1 MGSHASVLS
10 PKDRWKVI
18 KYVKYLGSQGGSTA
32 SAVVPTDSTMAK
44 TN

>member
-18 KYVKYLGSQGGSTA
+18 KYVKFLSSQSATSTEVA
-32 SAVVPTDSTMAK
+32 AADSTMATTK
-44 TN
+44 